1 MTVSDPLSDDL
12 VELIAGRFRTLSE
25 PTRIK
30 LLDHLREGEASVLE
44 LTDLTGTTQQNVS
57 KHLCVL
63 QRAGIVARR
72 KQGNFSVLPD
82 HRPGRLRAL
91 RGSLRQPPGAGGLT
105 SAPRPEE
112 RLMLELYQTEWCPA
126 SRRVRE
132 RLTELGLDYLIRQV
146 PVEREKRSELLAAP
160 APTRSRRCCS
170 RTALPSSARTRSSP
184 ISTRRFEEP
193 PEAEAHRLKAA
204 KARRRY
210 LEEQCDA
217 HHRHTLSATT
227 SPPSPTPSTACE
239 PS

>member
-1 MTVSDPLSDDL
+1 MTVSDPLSADL

-57 KHLCVL
+57 KQLCVL
-63 QRAGIVARR
+63 QRGRNRRPAQAG
-72 KQGNFSVLPD
+72 KLLLLPD

-105 SAPRPEE
+105 TAPRPDE

-132 RLTELGLDYLIRQV
+132 RLTELGLL
-146 PVEREKRSELLAAP
+146 
-160 APTRSRRCCS
+160 
-170 RTALPSSARTRSSP
+170 
-184 ISTRRFEEP
+184 
-193 PEAEAHRLKAA
+193 
-204 KARRRY
+204 
-210 LEEQCDA
+210 
-217 HHRHTLSATT
+217 
-227 SPPSPTPSTACE
+227 
-239 PS
+239 